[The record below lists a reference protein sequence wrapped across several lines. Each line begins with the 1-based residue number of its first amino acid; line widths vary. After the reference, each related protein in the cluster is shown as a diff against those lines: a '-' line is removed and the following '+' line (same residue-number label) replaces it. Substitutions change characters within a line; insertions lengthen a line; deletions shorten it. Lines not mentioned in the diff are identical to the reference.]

1 MSTPTEPTRPRS
13 SRERIEEKRRQDDPP
28 ADPHAH
34 LSFLQRSRGLVDAL
48 VFAFVLAVFIR
59 SFVFELF
66 MIPTGSMT
74 PTLIGDSAGEAT
86 FFDYDEDGIQDVVYT
101 FGYSGGAVGTVQ
113 IYLMNADNTYKQE
126 LFVAGVDPRLVQSLA
141 SSSPR
146 RKDMIVV
153 NKFAY
158 WFSLPERADIA
169 VFKVPHRPQL
179 GSRFE
184 PDKPVYIKR
193 VMGLPGET
201 ITILPSRLAEV
212 GIGDVARL
220 GKAFGGVE
228 LQLKPQAVLADGKP
242 VGGRFDTLTHF
253 PPPQN
258 RRVPYPSDPATN
270 ERIPDDAVLMV
281 GDNSASSL
289 DGRYWG
295 AVPHELLRG
304 KAVLRYWPFRA
315 FRFLK

>member
-1 MSTPTEPTRPRS
+1 MSSAEPIKPRS
-13 SRERIEEKRRQDDPP
+13 TRERIEEKRKAEPS

-34 LSFLQRSRGLVDAL
+34 LSFPQRTRGLVDAL

-74 PTLIGDSAGEAT
+74 PTLIGDNAGEAS
-86 FFDYDEDGIQDVVYT
+86 FFDYDSDGTMDVVYT
-101 FGYSGGAVGTVQ
+101 FPYSGGALDTVQ
-113 IYLMNADNTYKQE
+113 VYLMNPDNTYKDE
-126 LFVAGVDPRLVQSLA
+126 IFVQGLDVNTLRGLIGN
-141 SSSPR
+141 SPR

-158 WFSLPERADIA
+158 WFKVPNRGDIA
-169 VFKVPHRPQL
+169 VFKVPDRPER

-184 PDKPVYIKR
+184 PEKPVYIKR

-201 ITILPSRLAEV
+201 ITILPANLEQVA
-212 GIGDVARL
+212 IGDKGRY
-220 GKAFGGVE
+220 GTAFGGVE
-228 LQLKPQAVLADGKP
+228 LHVKPERVLADGKP

-253 PPPQN
+253 PPPL
-258 RRVPYPSDPATN
+258 RGRVPVPSDTPTN
-270 ERIPDDAVLMV
+270 EKVPDDAVLMV

-295 AVPHELLRG
+295 GVPQQMLRG
-304 KAVLRYWPFRA
+304 RAVLRYWPLKA